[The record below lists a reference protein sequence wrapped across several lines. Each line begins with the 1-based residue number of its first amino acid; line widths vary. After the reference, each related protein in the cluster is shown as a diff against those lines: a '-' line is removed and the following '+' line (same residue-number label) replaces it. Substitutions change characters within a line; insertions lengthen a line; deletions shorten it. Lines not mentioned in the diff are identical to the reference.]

1 MCCWLLQLGGS
12 VSRDFLP
19 LFFHDL
25 NPPGPLINRLEY
37 FQILFWFR
45 QDIGIFKKLCRVH
58 PIRTNE
64 RLWANRSG
72 PSWEMSNSEWFAQVA
87 HDKWGYRT
95 KNERM
100 SELLVFFERIAHFL
114 RKKRVIRSG
123 NQWANSQ
130 PCPSWS
136 QSRRRTSHCYVN
148 LRSVHHTTE
157 SSVPNLEKQ
166 NSVVC
171 IALRSQSL
179 RYASHCE
186 VRRHT
191 AESNSTPRSQTAHR
205 GVKIKVFDYLWLLR
219 TRFEEVKC

>member
-1 MCCWLLQLGGS
+1 
-12 VSRDFLP
+12 
-19 LFFHDL
+19 
-25 NPPGPLINRLEY
+25 
-37 FQILFWFR
+37 
-45 QDIGIFKKLCRVH
+45 
-58 PIRTNE
+58 
-64 RLWANRSG
+64 
-72 PSWEMSNSEWFAQVA
+72 MSNSEWFAQVA

-191 AESNSTPRSQTAHR
+191 AESNSTPRSQNQSLCLSLVAQDKPFHGKTHLSW
-205 GVKIKVFDYLWLLR
+205 KS
-219 TRFEEVKC
+219 RFEEVKC